1 MKSRALLWALA
12 LFALGAAIL
21 TAQSEP
27 ALPIDRPP
35 EWSLSEGYG
44 FALRFTRGR
53 SHEKAFFADPGVSF
67 RLSSRFEY
75 LIEAHFAHYVSPG
88 GYVLGALPIGA
99 RLYLGR
105 GRTLP
110 YVSLGAGAGWTDL
123 TELEEIDQ
131 RFNFLLQGSVG
142 VRRATS
148 STAGWT
154 LEVRL
159 SHVSNAGMNTPNLGL
174 NMLVFSG
181 GWRFR

>member
-1 MKSRALLWALA
+1 MRSRALLWAAGLLA
-12 LFALGAAIL
+12 VGAATL

-27 ALPIDRPP
+27 PLPIDRPP

-44 FALRFTRGR
+44 FALHFTRGR
-53 SHEKAFFADPGVSF
+53 THEKAFFADPGVSF
-67 RLSSRFEY
+67 RLSSRLEY
-75 LIEAHFAHYVSPG
+75 LVQAHFGHYASPG

-99 RLYLGR
+99 RLYVGR

-110 YVSLGAGAGWTDL
+110 YVSLGAGAGWTNL

-148 STAGWT
+148 TTAGWT

-159 SHVSNAGMNTPNLGL
+159 AHVSNAGMKRPNLGL
-174 NMLVFSG
+174 NMLVLSG

>member
-1 MKSRALLWALA
+1 MKSRALLSAVG

-21 TAQSEP
+21 TAQSLP
-27 ALPIDRPP
+27 PLPIDRPP

-44 FALRFTRGR
+44 FALHFTRGR
-53 SHEKAFFADPGVSF
+53 THEKAFFASPGVSF
-67 RLSSRFEY
+67 RMSSRFEY
-75 LIEAHFAHYVSPG
+75 LVEAHFAHFVSPG
-88 GYVLGALPIGA
+88 GYALGALPIGG
-99 RLYLGR
+99 RLYVGSGR
-105 GRTLP
+105 VLP

-123 TELEEIDQ
+123 TRLEEIDQ
-131 RFNFLLQGSVG
+131 RFNFLLQGSIG

-159 SHVSNAGMNTPNLGL
+159 SHVSNAGMARPNLGL
-174 NMLVFSG
+174 NMLVLSG